1 MKTYYGISSIMKIP
15 FYCPNHNKKIVIKY
29 KNFIMNELK
38 EKSEILLSKINLNNE
53 NLEENTTVKDVI
65 IRPPKNQNF

>member
-15 FYCPNHNKKIVIKY
+15 FYCSNHNKKIVIKY

-38 EKSEILLSKINLNNE
+38 EKNKILSKKILI
-53 NLEENTTVKDVI
+53 KS
-65 IRPPKNQNF
+65 QNFV